1 MRNMRTGM
9 NHLYEVIYEPA
20 ASRQIKKLGANKER
34 IQKAID
40 ALAYDPRPSGCQKLH
55 LDAYRIR
62 VGDWR
67 IVYVVLDSPDFLII
81 ISRVARRNEQTYR
94 RL

>member
-1 MRNMRTGM
+1 MGM

-34 IQKAID
+34 IQSAID
-40 ALAYDPRPSGCQKLH
+40 ALSYDPRPPGCQKLQSQV
-55 LDAYRIR
+55 YRIR

-67 IVYVVLDSPDFLII
+67 VIYVVLDSPEYVVI
-81 ISRVARRNEQTYR
+81 ISKVALRNEQTYR
-94 RL
+94 DF

>member
-1 MRNMRTGM
+1 MGM

-34 IQKAID
+34 IQSAID
-40 ALAYDPRPSGCQKLH
+40 ALSYDPRPPGCQKLQSH
-55 LDAYRIR
+55 VYRIR

-67 IVYVVLDSPDFLII
+67 VIYVVLDSPEYVVI
-81 ISRVARRNEQTYR
+81 ISKVALRNEQTYR
-94 RL
+94 DF